1 MRVRP
6 FVVLLGSVV
15 SGLLLIGPT
24 AASAGSGI
32 RFHAPG
38 TLPGSEDGNEPSL
51 AISNDRV
58 SVSHHRRRE
67 DLGAPGHPRRQ
78 PPGGVRPPLDRRV
91 PQALQQALGHEQ
103 DEVYVTK
110 SVDGGAT
117 FGPPIL
123 ATIGTNALPDSGC
136 NTVPGGVTVDQNTGT
151 VYVVWLS
158 GNDVVSNLET
168 GCNYS
173 QIGPFD
179 KAWVS
184 TSTDGGLTWRAHLAW
199 QGTFDPVTKIGD
211 NADKI
216 FGTMTVDT
224 SGQVHVVL
232 AVRHN
237 DDPVGFVADCETNPQ
252 CREDPQTTDLLLAT
266 SPDLGGTWTV
276 PVTIARGGSN
286 FFPWVAGGSAGRLAV
301 VYYSSNTLRPNDPSS
316 VWKISYSAVTDAVA
330 RLDGFAA
337 KYVQPPQV
345 ASVLLDPNPV
355 HLGGICTFGIFC
367 EAVPNADRS
376 LADSIVVA
384 IDPAGGANAAWTNNA
399 SGSGRVDFACQDAG
413 PSLFAGMK
421 NLRGCYGGAR

>member
-1 MRVRP
+1 VYRTTDGGKTWERRAILADNHPGASDRP
-6 FVVLLGSVV
+6 WIDVY
-15 SGLLLIGPT
+15 PK
-24 AASAGSGI
+24 
-32 RFHAPG
+32 R
-38 TLPGSEDGNEPSL
+38 
-51 AISNDRV
+51 SNKPWDTNRTTV
-58 SVSHHRRRE
+58 YLEYHTFTPD
-67 DLGAPGHPRRQ
+67 DL
-78 PPGGVRPPLDRRV
+78 
-91 PQALQQALGHEQ
+91 
-103 DEVYVTK
+103 VYVTK

>member
-1 MRVRP
+1 MYRTTDGGKTWERRAILADNHPGASDRP
-6 FVVLLGSVV
+6 WIDVY
-15 SGLLLIGPT
+15 PK
-24 AASAGSGI
+24 
-32 RFHAPG
+32 R
-38 TLPGSEDGNEPSL
+38 
-51 AISNDRV
+51 SNKPWDTNRTTV
-58 SVSHHRRRE
+58 YLEYHTFTPD
-67 DLGAPGHPRRQ
+67 DL
-78 PPGGVRPPLDRRV
+78 
-91 PQALQQALGHEQ
+91 
-103 DEVYVTK
+103 VYVTK

-266 SPDLGGTWTV
+266 SPDLQHTAPERPFERLEDLLLGCHRRRSQVGRVRRQVCPAPTGSLGAARSQPRAPGRDLHV
-276 PVTIARGGSN
+276 RDLLRGRPERGPEPGRFHRGGDRPGRGSERGLDEQCLRQR
-286 FFPWVAGGSAGRLAV
+286 AG
-301 VYYSSNTLRPNDPSS
+301 
-316 VWKISYSAVTDAVA
+316 
-330 RLDGFAA
+330 
-337 KYVQPPQV
+337 
-345 ASVLLDPNPV
+345 
-355 HLGGICTFGIFC
+355 
-367 EAVPNADRS
+367 
-376 LADSIVVA
+376 
-384 IDPAGGANAAWTNNA
+384 
-399 SGSGRVDFACQDAG
+399 
-413 PSLFAGMK
+413 
-421 NLRGCYGGAR
+421 